1 MLARI
6 RAFFSARGILEVDTP
21 LLGQSSATEPQLA
34 FFSTDYALP
43 AFPSAF
49 FLQTSPEFAMKR
61 LLASGSGSIYQICK
75 AFRNGERGR
84 FHNPE
89 FTLLE
94 WYHVGFELSS
104 LMDEI
109 EALFEVLFEGS
120 LLPAERVTYVSLF
133 EHYTHLDPLTFQ
145 FEAYRQF
152 AEAEGLGEAATL
164 CEQNHGLWLD
174 LLFSH
179 CVQPHLGGN
188 RLTLVYDYP
197 ACQSSLARRKTN
209 QPLLTERV
217 EAFMNGLE
225 LGNGFY
231 ELADPLEQQQRF
243 EAEIRLRTQQ
253 GLPNAVMDTRLIAAL
268 TAGLPDCA
276 GMALGL
282 DRILMQLTK
291 TPSISE
297 VLSFDITR
305 A

>member
-1 MLARI
+1 MLERI
-6 RAFFSARGILEVDTP
+6 RAFFCARGILEVDTP
-21 LLGQSSATEPQLA
+21 LLGRSSATEPQLA
-34 FFSTDYALP
+34 FFSTDYSHP
-43 AFPSAF
+43 PFRSF

-75 AFRNGERGR
+75 AFRNGEHGR

-94 WYHVGFELSS
+94 WYHVGFELPQ

-109 EALFEVLFEGS
+109 DALFEVLFEGA
-120 LLPAERVTYVSLF
+120 LPPAQRIGYPTLF
-133 EHYTHLDPLTFQ
+133 EQYTQLDPLTFQ
-145 FEAYRQF
+145 YDAYRQF
-152 AEAEGLGEAATL
+152 AESVGLGEAATL
-164 CEQNHGLWLD
+164 CAQDHGLWLD

-179 CVQPHLGGN
+179 CVQPHLGIK

-197 ACQSSLARRKTN
+197 ACQSSLARRKVD
-209 QPLLTERV
+209 QPQLTERV

-231 ELADPLEQQQRF
+231 ELADPLEQQHRF
-243 EAEIRLRTQQ
+243 EAELHLRVQQ
-253 GLPNAVMDTRLIAAL
+253 GLPNAVMDTRLLAAL

-282 DRILMQLTK
+282 DRILMQLMYM
-291 TPSISE
+291 PSISE